1 MCVSPGARSRAGGTK
16 PQRNGP
22 TAQRRQAR
30 PHTGDGEG
38 RASVA
43 DTGCPHLKNIEFA
56 FTAYDVWRSAEM
68 SNGAWESIV
77 FVSGLK

>member
-22 TAQRRQAR
+22 TAQCRQAW
-30 PHTGDGEG
+30 PHTGKG

-43 DTGCPHLKNIEFA
+43 GTGCPHLKNIEFA
-56 FTAYDVWRSAEM
+56 FTAYDVWRSVEM
-68 SNGAWESIV
+68 CNGAWESIV
-77 FVSGLK
+77 FVSRLK